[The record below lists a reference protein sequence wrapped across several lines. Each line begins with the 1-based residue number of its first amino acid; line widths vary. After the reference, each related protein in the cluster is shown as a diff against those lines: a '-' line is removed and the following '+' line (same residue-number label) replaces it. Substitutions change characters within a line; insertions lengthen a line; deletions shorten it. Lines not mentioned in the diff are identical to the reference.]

1 MDLLLTAFPL
11 WSKFM
16 TLMTS
21 TPNLS
26 SDNIQEDTSLGH
38 FLYGLLAAF
47 PLLLLP
53 SLLSLLINML
63 QRETH
68 LGEVLKSHLGWQRR
82 SMFGLLAVLLLG
94 YSLNAMWASMT
105 LYLLGALWFTAR
117 LVKGWL
123 SLLEGR
129 PI

>member
-1 MDLLLTAFPL
+1 
-11 WSKFM
+11 M
-16 TLMTS
+16 TLITS
-21 TPNLS
+21 PSNLS
-26 SDNIQEDTSLGH
+26 SEPLQEDTSLGH

-63 QRETH
+63 QREAN

-94 YSLNAMWASMT
+94 YSLEAVWASMT
-105 LYLLGALWFTAR
+105 LYLLGTLWFTAR
-117 LVKGWL
+117 LFKGWL

-129 PI
+129 TI